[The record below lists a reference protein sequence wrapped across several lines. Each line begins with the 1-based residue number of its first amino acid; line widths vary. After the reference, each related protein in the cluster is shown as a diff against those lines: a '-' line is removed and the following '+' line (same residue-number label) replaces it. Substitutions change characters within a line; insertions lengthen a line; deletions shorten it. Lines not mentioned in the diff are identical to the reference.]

1 MSYKTMGYKDR
12 QRFREILRLQH
23 QRYRQ
28 RTGAGQYPGL
38 RFLPE
43 EDDLILKHRMPDREL
58 AKKLKRSV
66 ESIQLRRYR
75 LKKKMAQVD

>member
-1 MSYKTMGYKDR
+1 MSFKTMGYKD
-12 QRFREILRLQH
+12 QQHYREILRLQH
-23 QRYRQ
+23 QRYRE
-28 RTGAGQYPGL
+28 RTGAHQYPRS

-43 EDDLILKHRMPDREL
+43 EDDLILKHNMPDREL

-75 LKKKMAQVD
+75 LKKKLVQAD

>member
-12 QRFREILRLQH
+12 QQYREILRLQH

-28 RTGAGQYPGL
+28 RTGAYQYPRL
-38 RFLPE
+38 SFLPE
-43 EDDLILKHRMPDREL
+43 EDDLILKHSMPDREL
-58 AKKLKRSV
+58 AEKLKRSV

-75 LKKKMAQVD
+75 LKKKMVD